1 MLNGDKT
8 QRGKLRGGPV
18 ARFIFDRL
26 LQGGIVI
33 LGVTTVVFIITR
45 LIGDPVQMMLPIDAT
60 AEDRAVLAHAL
71 GFDRSIGMQYLDYLR
86 SILTF
91 EFGDS
96 MWQHRSALEI
106 VQERLPAT
114 LILCAG
120 AVLVAALVGIPLGI
134 WAALKPGQWADRI
147 SVFLSLA
154 GLSLPQ
160 FWLGLLFILLFSV
173 SLRWL
178 PSSGSS
184 GEFSLVLPVLT
195 LALPSLG
202 RMAMMVRSSM
212 IDELNSLYVRTALA
226 KGLGIKR
233 VVLVHAM
240 RNAAVAT
247 VALLG
252 WEFAAMLAG
261 HTVVVETVFAWPGL
275 GQAAIQAIERQDL
288 VLLQAIVFFVAFFI
302 VIINFGL
309 DIVYRLLDPRIKI

>member
-1 MLNGDKT
+1 MS
-8 QRGKLRGGPV
+8 RGNRFYSSPA
-18 ARFIFDRL
+18 ARFVLDRL
-26 LQGGIVI
+26 LQGLVVI
-33 LGVTTVVFIITR
+33 LGVTTVVFVITR

-60 AEDRAVLAHAL
+60 AEDRAVLAQAL
-71 GFDRSIGMQYLDYLR
+71 GFDRSIGAQYVLYLR
-86 SILTF
+86 DILSF

-96 MWQHRSALEI
+96 MWQHRPALTI
-106 VQERLPAT
+106 VFERLPAT
-114 LILCAG
+114 LVLCFG
-120 AVLVAALVGIPLGI
+120 AVIVAALAGIPLGI

-173 SLRWL
+173 TLQWL
-178 PSSGSS
+178 PSSGSDAS
-184 GEFSLVLPVLT
+184 FSFILPILT

-226 KGLGIKR
+226 KGLRLRR

-240 RNAAVAT
+240 RNAAVST

-275 GQAAIQAIERQDL
+275 GQAAIQAIQRQDL
-288 VLLQAIVFFVAFFI
+288 VLLQAIVFFIAFFI
-302 VIINFGL
+302 VLINFGL
-309 DIVYRLLDPRIKI
+309 DILYRLLDPRIKL